1 MIRIMTTTQARS
13 PLVEWVEEVARII
26 DETRFIGRLRS
37 MKKYVRDTIRWALNM
52 EGRWAARF
60 VEFFRTL
67 QTLIERCIQVLL
79 GLLPFFMQELV
90 LIEANFFE
98 YNGLGRPPR
107 TLSRALIA
115 GLSQVTGRVCSSPAL
130 A

>member
-1 MIRIMTTTQARS
+1 IHKDHIRMIRIMTTTQARS

-98 YNGLGRPPR
+98 YNGLCG
-107 TLSRALIA
+107 I
-115 GLSQVTGRVCSSPAL
+115 
-130 A
+130 